1 MVEVFLE
8 EEEEENEVEEEE
20 IVEDEQE
27 QKEALK
33 SPDKEEASSPF
44 LRFYRNL
51 ATSKDAEV
59 EKSKSPEEPMES
71 RVEYLEEPVEY
82 EKPKSLEEA
91 LDSRVESLEEPVQSQ
106 MPERTESDSI
116 DEIKLAEAISS
127 LLDITKENLN
137 KLYESNSSLYSRPHD
152 SKQILKAGTNLGKGP
167 DSLGSRLGQSSE
179 ETIDHSD
186 KNEYGSTYELGPQG
200 AGPSKVTHAEMATFH

>member
-1 MVEVFLE
+1 MAEVFLEE

-20 IVEDEQE
+20 KVEDEPE

-33 SPDKEEASSPF
+33 SPDKETSSPF

-59 EKSKSPEEPMES
+59 EESKSTEEPMES
-71 RVEYLEEPVEY
+71 QVEYLEEPVEY

-106 MPERTESDSI
+106 MPERKESDSI
-116 DEIKLAEAISS
+116 DEIKLAEAIST
-127 LLDITKENLN
+127 LLDITKENLK

-152 SKQILKAGTNLGKGP
+152 SKQILKAVTSLGKGP
-167 DSLGSRLGQSSE
+167 DSLGPRLGQSSE

-186 KNEYGSTYELGPQG
+186 KNDYGSTYELGPQG
-200 AGPSKVTHAEMATFH
+200 AGPSKVTHAE

>member
-1 MVEVFLE
+1 MGKMIEMVEVFLE

-20 IVEDEQE
+20 KVEDEQE

-33 SPDKEEASSPF
+33 SPDKREASSPF

-59 EKSKSPEEPMES
+59 EESKSPEEPMES

-91 LDSRVESLEEPVQSQ
+91 LDSRVESREEPVQSQ
-106 MPERTESDSI
+106 MSERKESDSI
-116 DEIKLAEAISS
+116 DEIKLAEAIST
-127 LLDITKENLN
+127 LLDITKENLK
-137 KLYESNSSLYSRPHD
+137 KLYESNSSFYSRPHD
-152 SKQILKAGTNLGKGP
+152 SKQILNAGTNLGKGP
-167 DSLGSRLGQSSE
+167 DSLVSRLGQS
-179 ETIDHSD
+179 
-186 KNEYGSTYELGPQG
+186 
-200 AGPSKVTHAEMATFH
+200 